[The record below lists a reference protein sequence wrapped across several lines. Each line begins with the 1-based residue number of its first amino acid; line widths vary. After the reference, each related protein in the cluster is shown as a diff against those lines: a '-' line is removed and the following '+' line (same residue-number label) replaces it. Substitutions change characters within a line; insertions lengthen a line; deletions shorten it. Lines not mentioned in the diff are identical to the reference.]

1 MKVSKVMMNFA
12 GLVRGEV
19 NDWVRNQFN
28 DPDTQITVR
37 PFKAFVIVMLQHEQ
51 LRIEYAVDRYMTK
64 EPRLLLLLENYKKL
78 HGMQGRLRIKY
89 SIEND

>member
-1 MKVSKVMMNFA
+1 MKVSKVMINFA

-28 DPDTQITVR
+28 DPNTQIIVR
-37 PFKAFVIVMLQHEQ
+37 PFNAFAIVTLQHEQ

-64 EPRLLLLLENYKKL
+64 EPRLLLLLENYKKITWNER
-78 HGMQGRLRIKY
+78 QIAY
-89 SIEND
+89 